1 MSCSLL
7 SLLLGYQNDYK
18 IQGARPSFNETAQAW
33 EIVPEWLVVQM
44 LQVTEHRDSQEYSV
58 SSTLEGSMYG

>member
-1 MSCSLL
+1 MK
-7 SLLLGYQNDYK
+7 YQIDYK
-18 IQGARPSFNETAQAW
+18 IQGARPSFSEMAQAW
-33 EIVPEWLVVQM
+33 CIVPEGLVVQM

>member
-7 SLLLGYQNDYK
+7 SPLLGYQIDYK
-18 IQGARPSFNETAQAW
+18 IQGAGPSFNEMAQAW
-33 EIVPEWLVVQM
+33 GTVPEWLVVQM
-44 LQVTEHRDSQEYSV
+44 RQVTEHRDSQEYSV

>member
-7 SLLLGYQNDYK
+7 SPLLGYQIDYK
-18 IQGARPSFNETAQAW
+18 IQGARPSFSEMAQAW
-33 EIVPEWLVVQM
+33 GTVPEWLVVQM